1 MKKWIEKH
9 WDKTYLILLT
19 IIGLTVIAITYVK
32 SFIDGMVIEQDS
44 INLIFLNLELN
55 TVHIA

>member
-55 TVHIA
+55 TVLDS